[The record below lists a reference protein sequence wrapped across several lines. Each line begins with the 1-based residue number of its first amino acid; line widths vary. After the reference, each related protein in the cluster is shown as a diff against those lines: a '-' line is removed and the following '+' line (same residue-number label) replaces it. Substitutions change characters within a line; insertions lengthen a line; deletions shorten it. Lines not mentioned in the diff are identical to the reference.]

1 MEGPAKKL
9 DRALLESVYV
19 RLEKPIYNVVYRWL
33 WNREDASDVVQEAF
47 VRLWKMRRKVDPS
60 TVDALVYR
68 IALNLAAS
76 RWRSQ
81 KRWRWASLSAL
92 KLAPSAALS
101 VETQAVREE
110 EASRVR
116 RAVESL
122 PERLRRVITLCELAE
137 LSYEEVGRILGIPAG
152 TVGSRRHRAL
162 RLLRERLEGDP
173 R

>member
-47 VRLWKMRRKVDPS
+47 VRLWKMRRRVDLS
-60 TVDALVYR
+60 SVDALVYR

-76 RWRSQ
+76 RRRSG

-92 KLAPSAALS
+92 KLAPSAAPS

-122 PERLRRVITLCELAE
+122 PEGLRRVITLCELAE
-137 LSYEEVGRILGIPAG
+137 LSYEEVGRVLDIPVG

-162 RLLRERLEGDP
+162 RLLREQLGGDP

>member
-9 DRALLESVYV
+9 DRAMLESVYV

-47 VRLWKMRRKVDPS
+47 VRLWKMRRRVDLS
-60 TVDALVYR
+60 SVDALVYR

-76 RWRSQ
+76 RRRSG
-81 KRWRWASLSAL
+81 KRWLWASLSAL
-92 KLAPSAALS
+92 KLASSAAPS

-122 PERLRRVITLCELAE
+122 PESLRRVITLCELAE
-137 LSYEEVGRILGIPAG
+137 LSYEEVGRVLAIPAG

-162 RLLRERLEGDP
+162 RLLRERLGGDP
-173 R
+173 V